1 MAFEADVS
9 RVSGGP
15 ADGHQDVKSDVAIVP
30 RNDGASLVAFHLEDG
45 QGTMSC
51 LLTQAQAEALSNELI
66 KAADKARFFDATRPR
81 GAVARRL
88 LA

>member
-1 MAFEADVS
+1 MAFEANVG

-15 ADGHQDVKSDVAIVP
+15 IEGLKDVKSDVAIVP
-30 RNDGASLVAFHLEDG
+30 RSEGASLVAFHLEDG

-81 GAVARRL
+81 GAAARRL